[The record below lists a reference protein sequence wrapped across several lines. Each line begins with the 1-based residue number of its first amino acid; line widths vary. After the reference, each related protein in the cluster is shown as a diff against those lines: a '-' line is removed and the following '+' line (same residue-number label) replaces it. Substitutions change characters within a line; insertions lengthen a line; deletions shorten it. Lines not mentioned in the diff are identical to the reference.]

1 MLLCQSDN
9 FIGITE
15 DALTMV
21 SKDRHLKIFR
31 EDGKTL
37 ELRLPSGTRGSNRDK
52 GDPQADPQLTWAD
65 IRVADTL
72 FRYDII
78 GKNLKD
84 ECLATKAFVHRIHDL
99 PELREYVKNRDL
111 SRNF

>member
-1 MLLCQSDN
+1 MMSSLNHRRLHATLPERRRADSGDGGETARRWNYGFLQGLEN
-9 FIGITE
+9 HLKQTGG
-15 DALTMV
+15 
-21 SKDRHLKIFR
+21 RHLA
-31 EDGKTL
+31 G
-37 ELRLPSGTRGSNRDK
+37 DK
-52 GDPQADPQLTWAD
+52 LTWAD